1 MFCESTNCFRR
12 CSTNETFETIA
23 RNADVSDDTSF
34 FLFAHKTVQEG
45 LQGLDIIKGCTHA
58 PDSLG
63 ILEDQLFQ
71 NIYPASYLHK
81 GYGFETVSYL
91 AMVGGTLAME
101 SISLAEVIRL
111 PPPSRFSLQP
121 TPDTNCG
128 FNFRKRDN
136 AERYR

>member
-1 MFCESTNCFRR
+1 MNQQTASE
-12 CSTNETFETIA
+12 
-23 RNADVSDDTSF
+23 DVQQMKRLKQLREMQTCQMIRVF
-34 FLFAHKTVQEG
+34 FLFTHKTVQEG
-45 LQGLDIIKGCTHA
+45 FQGLDIIKGCTHA

-91 AMVGGTLAME
+91 AMVGRTLAME

-136 AERYR
+136 AKRYR